1 MKMGPKGPE
10 PDMAMALSGHPE
22 KLVMPP
28 PPKLDGVWGWVGSA
42 SNTAFAGP
50 WGITYAINLTSDP
63 DTGIG
68 KWREEDFVQAMK
80 TGKHMGVGPADHAAD
95 AVARLRPALG
105 AAAQGD
111 VRVPQDGPADQEPRA
126 RLRAAEMTMK
136 LLTASASP
144 FGRKVKVVAIE
155 KGLMDRIELVM
166 VATAPSTPNEQ
177 LARDNPLIKIPTLLP
192 EGGRPIP
199 DSLVI
204 CDYLDT
210 LHGGE
215 RVIPA
220 SGPRRWEVLT
230 VHTLG
235 NGICDAAIL
244 CRYENVLR
252 PEPLRWPDWLDGQM
266 RKIDGSLDWLES
278 NIAAVGNRRARRM
291 SISARSPS
299 AARSAIS
306 TSGSPTLNW
315 RAARPRLAGWF
326 GEFGARASMQRTVP
340 TA

>member
-10 PDMAMALSGHPE
+10 PDMTMALSGHPE

-28 PPKLDGVWGWVGSA
+28 PPKLDGPWGWVGSS

-68 KWREEDFVQAMK
+68 KWREEDFVLAIK
-80 TGKHMGVGPADHAAD
+80 TGKHLGVGRPIMPPMPWPAYKNLSDT
-95 AVARLRPALG
+95 
-105 AAAQGD
+105 AAQGD
-111 VRVPQDGPADQEPRA
+111 VRLSQDRSAREEPRA

-144 FGRKVKVVAIE
+144 FGRKVKIVAIE

-166 VATAPSTPNEQ
+166 MATVPSTPNEQ
-177 LARDNPLIKIPTLLP
+177 LARDNPLIKIPTLVP

-215 RVIPA
+215 RVD
-220 SGPRRWEVLT
+220 SR
-230 VHTLG
+230 
-235 NGICDAAIL
+235 
-244 CRYENVLR
+244 LR
-252 PEPLRWPDWLDGQM
+252 PEALGSADGAHAGERHLRRGHPLPVR
-266 RKIDGSLDWLES
+266 E
-278 NIAAVGNRRARRM
+278 
-291 SISARSPS
+291 
-299 AARSAIS
+299 
-306 TSGSPTLNW
+306 
-315 RAARPRLAGWF
+315 RAASRRSGAGPA
-326 GEFGARASMQRTVP
+326 GSKAR
-340 TA
+340 